1 MVSQTRQV
9 EAETGRSGQT
19 WAVLSKMWS
28 QEASML
34 VPRMGL
40 RVHLPTFALS
50 PVFPPIEILCWQVIV
65 ELPGMVGTY

>member
-1 MVSQTRQV
+1 
-9 EAETGRSGQT
+9 
-19 WAVLSKMWS
+19 
-28 QEASML
+28 ML

-50 PVFPPIEILCWQVIV
+50 PVFPPIEILCWQVIF